1 MTAVPDPI
9 DLGWLCQDFVDR
21 TPGAAH
27 AVVISSDG
35 IQLAASK
42 ALPAERALQV
52 ASISS
57 GLVSLAAGAAKCFEA
72 GAVTQTAVEMQNG
85 YLFLMSISDG
95 SCLTVLAAP
104 TCNAGQIGHQMGRF
118 VERAGKVL
126 TPELRNALV
135 ADSPA
140 IESRAPKVSDAR
152 QAGLLA
158 GEKQEPTL

>member
-1 MTAVPDPI
+1 VTVVPDPV
-9 DLGWLCQDFVDR
+9 DLGWLCQDFVQR

-42 ALPAERALQV
+42 ALPAGRAEEV

-57 GLVSLAAGAAKCFEA
+57 GLVSLALGAAQCFEA
-72 GAVTQTAVEMQNG
+72 GAVVQTAVEMERG
-85 YLFLMSISDG
+85 YLFLMAISDG

-104 TCNAGQIGHQMGRF
+104 DCNAGQVGHQMGRF

-140 IESRAPKVSDAR
+140 IEARAAKPRGTR
-152 QAGLLA
+152 QPASPVQ
-158 GEKQEPTL
+158 ERQEPVQ